1 MRFETA
7 LTLLLQEVT
16 TMDQV
21 IVVSVSVG
29 ACIFLIYFLTALW
42 REVRVHELRAR
53 VELMSLTPSDDP
65 FGGGDNLLYMPPLK
79 TLQLRKQSS
88 SRRVGR

>member
-1 MRFETA
+1 MEFETA
-7 LTLLLQEVT
+7 LRLLLQEVT

-21 IVVSVSVG
+21 IIVSVSVG

-42 REVRVHELRAR
+42 RDAHIHELRAG
-53 VELMSLTPSDDP
+53 VELKSLTSSDDP
-65 FGGGDNLLYMPPLK
+65 FGGRDNLLYMPPLK